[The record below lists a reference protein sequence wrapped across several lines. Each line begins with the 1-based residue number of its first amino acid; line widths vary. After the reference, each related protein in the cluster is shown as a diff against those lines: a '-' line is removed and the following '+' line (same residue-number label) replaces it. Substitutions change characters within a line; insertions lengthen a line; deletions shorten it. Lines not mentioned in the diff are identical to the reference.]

1 VLPQSVISAFESGQF
16 NRVPVIEGS
25 THDEFTI
32 FTAIAIESLVGPVT
46 PDLYPL
52 VLGILLPTLGVNATV
67 ADVMNEYPLANY
79 PSPGE
84 AVSAVGT
91 DAVFA
96 CPGRTAAKALSQYVK
111 TNAYEFNDPNAP
123 QVFIPPWSFPSK
135 AYHASELAYL
145 FDSTTLGGHAP
156 FTADQETLA
165 ANMVSYWTQFAS
177 TGGPNGSGTPQ
188 WPAYTAASDTY
199 QSLEPPTPK
208 PTTGFAADHH
218 CAFWGS

>member
-1 VLPQSVISAFESGQF
+1 M
-16 NRVPVIEGS
+16 IEGS

-32 FTAIAIESLVGPVT
+32 FTAIAVESLVGPVT
-46 PDLYPL
+46 PALYPI

-96 CPGRTAAKALSQYVK
+96 CPGRTAAKALSQFVK
-111 TNAYEFNDPNAP
+111 TYAYEFNDPNAP

-135 AYHASELAYL
+135 AYHARRAGIPVRLDDARWPRAVHARPGSA
-145 FDSTTLGGHAP
+145 GGR
-156 FTADQETLA
+156 
-165 ANMVSYWTQFAS
+165 NGRYWTNFARN
-177 TGGPNGSGTPQ
+177 GGPNGRGTPQ
-188 WPAYTAASDTY
+188 WPTYSAANDTY

-208 PTTGFAADHH
+208 PTTSFAADHH
-218 CAFWGS
+218 CDFWNSL